1 MTVLKNKIKRFAKGD
16 FHIPQPE
23 IIFPE
28 TRVIMRVG
36 EGEKYR
42 GSFSLKNQ
50 GEGTIR
56 GLVYPSSYRIHC
68 DEQGFDGN
76 PVNIYYTYDGSG
88 LLPGH
93 VEHGKFTIVCNGGE
107 YDVAFTAVIEKP
119 YVMTS
124 YGKIQSLD
132 DFKKLSFRDAAEAV
146 KLFRSR
152 DFYEILKY
160 EDRRIQ
166 ALYDN
171 MRRWE
176 LDQQALEEFLV
187 GCKQKEKIFLTLEE
201 ESRAFISLEEAR
213 KETFTIKKNTWGYL
227 EMDVRTEGDFLTVEH
242 TRVTTEEFIGNSYRL
257 EYFLNV
263 NKLHAGSNFGRVIV
277 ESPYETLSYEVVVE
291 KDIKRDEDRRANDR
305 EFAGILRNYLKYE
318 GGRMELADWVEE
330 AVRRI
335 NHLRDMDPSN
345 EFYLLFHA
353 HICLIGKRMEEAKW
367 LLESYNYNRF
377 AIGKDVELSSYY
389 LYLTTMLSSDTIGQR
404 KVAEELSKMFMKH
417 PDSWKVLC
425 MLVEVDSEYKI
436 YSERLRVLEKQFYEE
451 KSHSI
456 WFYFQAFRCF
466 RDKSSS
472 LKKLGVFEVRVLL
485 FAVKHK
491 LMTRE
496 LALYTAN
503 LASQIKTYDRH
514 LYDVLALS
522 YKMYNE
528 SMILT
533 SICTLL
539 IKGNCVE
546 NSYFRW
552 YEKAVESEL
561 KIAQLYEYYMA
572 ALRPE
577 QFHKALPRSVYLYF
591 MHGNSLDYRKCAF
604 LYSNLITYED
614 ESSEIYAHYRD
625 EMEAFAWNQL
635 DRRNVDEQLRIVYK
649 RFVTE
654 SAMNPDRV
662 KALYDVC
669 HAYWI
674 TTKVPNMKFIH
685 VIAEDGTITQ
695 KAACMEGGARVFLYA
710 KTDRLVWEAR
720 DGRHYTDSI
729 PYESKRLFYELRYMD
744 MCRKYIHGLR
754 RSREEEAAEELTLEK
769 VRKRGLEN
777 YTEEEMLGLCS
788 KTIRENN
795 YENDDFLTYVCFE
808 LFKNQQYDKVILTY
822 LANYYCGATPD
833 MKYLWREARDY
844 EVHTHKLAERILTQ
858 MLFSEELFQ
867 EAQIFEQYYAEGAY
881 FRLQQAYLAYVSREY
896 VVEERRI
903 ARSVIDIICRE
914 YEKDEETIDICKIAV
929 LKYYSDREYNAQ
941 TRRTLKKFLQELCGR
956 QIYFPFFLSYE
967 KEWLVELQLWDKT
980 LIEYKGQK
988 GSRVMLYYQL
998 QKGGQELADYSTEVL
1013 TPMYENIYVKKFVLF
1028 TNEKLKYYFKETI
1041 DGNSYRSDK
1050 ETCVREPKSD
1060 EQGRYGRLND
1070 ILKESSG
1077 KKRRKKMQE
1086 YALEDTVAAHMFTQE

>member
-1 MTVLKNKIKRFAKGD
+1 MTDLKNKIKRFAKGD
-16 FHIPQPE
+16 FHIPQPD

-28 TRVIMRVG
+28 TRIIMRVG

-42 GSFSLKNQ
+42 GSFSLQNQ

-56 GLVYPSSYRIHC
+56 GLVYPSSYRVRC

-107 YDVAFTAVIEKP
+107 YDVAFTAIIEKP
-119 YVMTS
+119 FVMTR

-152 DFYEILKY
+152 EFYEILKY
-160 EDRRIQ
+160 EDKRIQ

-171 MRRWE
+171 MRKWE

-187 GCKQKEKIFLTLEE
+187 GCKQKEKIFLTLDE
-201 ESRAFISLEEAR
+201 ESRAFMSLSEAR
-213 KETFTIKKNTWGYL
+213 KETLTIKKNTWGYL
-227 EMDVRTEGDFLTVEH
+227 EIDVRTEGDFLSVER

-257 EYFLNV
+257 EYFLDV
-263 NKLHAGSNFGRVIV
+263 EKLHRGSNFGRVIL
-277 ESPYETLSYEVVVE
+277 ESAYETLTYEIVVE
-291 KDIKRDEDRRANDR
+291 KDIRRDEERRANDR
-305 EFAGILRNYLKYE
+305 EFAGIIRNYLKYE
-318 GGRMELADWVEE
+318 GGRMELSDWVEE
-330 AVRRI
+330 AERRI
-335 NHLRDMDPSN
+335 SHLRDMDPGN

-353 HICLIGKRMEEAKW
+353 HVCLIGNRMEEAKW

-389 LYLTTMLSSDTIGQR
+389 LYLTTLLSNDSIGQR
-404 KVAEELSKMFMKH
+404 KVAEELSRTYMKH
-417 PDSWKVLC
+417 PESWKILC
-425 MLVEVDSEYKI
+425 MLVEIDSEYKI
-436 YSERLRVLEKQFYEE
+436 YSERLRALEKQFYEE
-451 KSHSI
+451 KAHSV
-456 WFYFQAFRCF
+456 WFYLQAFKCF
-466 RDKSSS
+466 REKSSS
-472 LKKLGVFEVRVLL
+472 LKKLGEFEVRVLL

-503 LASQIKTYDRH
+503 LASQMKVFDKH
-514 LYDVLALS
+514 LYELLALS
-522 YKMYNE
+522 YKMYQE

-539 IKGNCVE
+539 IKGNCME
-546 NSYFRW
+546 NRYFKW

-572 ALRPE
+572 AARPE

-591 MHGNSLDYRKCAF
+591 MHGNSLNHHKCAF
-604 LYSNLITYED
+604 LYANLITYED
-614 ESSEIYAHYRD
+614 ESTEIYAHYRD

-635 DRRNVDEQLRIVYK
+635 DRRNVNEQLRIIYK
-649 RFVTE
+649 RFVVE

-674 TTKVPNMKFIH
+674 TTKVPNMKYIH
-685 VIAEDGTITQ
+685 VIAEDGTVTQ
-695 KAACMEGGARVFLYA
+695 KAPYTENGAKVFLYA
-710 KTDRLVWEAR
+710 KTDRIVWEAK

-744 MCRKYIHGLR
+744 MCRKYINGLR
-754 RSREEEAAEELTLEK
+754 RNREEEEVQELTLDV
-769 VRKRGLEN
+769 VRENGIEN
-777 YTEEEMLGLCS
+777 YAEEELLGLAS
-788 KTIRENN
+788 RTIRENN
-795 YENDDFLTYVCFE
+795 YESDDFLTYVCFE
-808 LFKNQQYDKVILTY
+808 LFKKQQYDKVILTY

-833 MKYLWREARDY
+833 MKLLWREARDY

-867 EAQIFEQYYAEGAY
+867 EAPIFEQYYAEGAY
-881 FRLQQAYLAYVSREY
+881 FRLQQAYLSYVSREY
-896 VVEERRI
+896 VVEERKI
-903 ARSVIDIICRE
+903 SRSVIDIICRE
-914 YEKDEETIDICKIAV
+914 YEKGEETIDICKIAV
-929 LKYYSDREYNAQ
+929 LKYYADREYNAQ
-941 TRRTLKKFLQELCGR
+941 VRRTLKKFLQELCGK

-967 KEWLVELQLWDKT
+967 KEWLIELQLWDKT
-980 LIEYKGQK
+980 LIEYRGQK

-998 QKGGQELADYSTEVL
+998 QKGSREPADYSTEVL
-1013 TPMYENIYVKKFVLF
+1013 TPMYENLYVKKFVLF
-1028 TNEKLKYYFKETI
+1028 ANEKLKYYFKETI

-1050 ETCVREPKSD
+1050 ETCVRSTEPG

-1070 ILKESSG
+1070 ILTEENEKE
-1077 KKRRKKMQE
+1077 RRRKMQE
-1086 YALEDTVAAHMFTQE
+1086 YAFEEAAAVHMFAQE

>member
-1 MTVLKNKIKRFAKGD
+1 MKNKIKRFAKGD

-28 TRVIMRVG
+28 THIVMRVG

-56 GLVYPSSYRIHC
+56 GLVYPSSYRVQC

-88 LLPGH
+88 LMPGH

-107 YDVAFTAVIEKP
+107 YDVAFTAIIEKP

-160 EDRRIQ
+160 EDKRIQ
-166 ALYDN
+166 ALYEN
-171 MRRWE
+171 MRKWE

-201 ESRAFISLEEAR
+201 ESRAFMSLSEAR
-213 KETFTIKKNTWGYL
+213 KETFTIRKNTWGYL
-227 EMDVRTEGDFLTVEH
+227 EIDVHTEGEFLSVEH

-263 NKLHAGSNFGRVIV
+263 EALHPGSNFGRIIL
-277 ESPYETLSYEVVVE
+277 ESPYETLTYEVVVE
-291 KDIKRDEDRRANDR
+291 KDISRDEDYRANDR
-305 EFAGILRNYLKYE
+305 EFAGIVKNYLKYE
-318 GGRMELADWVEE
+318 SGKLELNEWVEE
-330 AVRRI
+330 AIRRI
-335 NHLRDMDPSN
+335 SHLREVDDRN
-345 EFYLLFHA
+345 EFYLLAHA
-353 HICLIGKRMEEAKW
+353 HICLIGKRLEEAKW

-389 LYLTTMLSSDTIGQR
+389 LYLTTLLSNDTIGQR
-404 KVAEELSKMFMKH
+404 KVAEELSKSFMKH
-417 PDSWKVLC
+417 PDSWKILC

-436 YSERLRVLEKQFYEE
+436 YSERLRALEKQFYDE
-451 KSHSI
+451 KSHSV
-456 WFYFQAFRCF
+456 WFYLQAFKCYRE
-466 RDKSSS
+466 KSSS
-472 LKKLGVFEVRVLL
+472 LKKLGMFEVRVLL

-503 LASQIKTYDRH
+503 LASQMKVFDKQ
-514 LYDVLALS
+514 LYAVLVGS
-522 YKMYNE
+522 YKMYKE

-533 SICTLL
+533 AICTLL

-546 NSYFRW
+546 SCYFQW
-552 YEKAVESEL
+552 YEKAVEAEL

-572 ALRPE
+572 SVVPAD
-577 QFHKALPRSVYLYF
+577 FHKALPRSVYLYF
-591 MHGNSLDYRKCAF
+591 MHGNSLDYHKCAF

-635 DRRNVDEQLRIVYK
+635 DRRNVDEQLRIIYK
-649 RFVTE
+649 RFVVE
-654 SAMNPDRV
+654 ASMNPERV

-669 HAYWI
+669 HAYRI

-685 VIAEDGTITQ
+685 VIADDGTITQ
-695 KAACMEGGARVFLYA
+695 KSPYTENGARVFLYA
-710 KTDRLVWEAR
+710 KTDRLVWESK

-729 PYESKRLFYELRYMD
+729 PYESQRLFYELRYMD
-744 MCRKYIHGLR
+744 MCRKYINGLR
-754 RSREEEAAEELTLEK
+754 RTREEEEVQELTTEI
-769 VRKRGLEN
+769 VRENGVEN
-777 YTEEEMLGLCS
+777 YEEDELLGLCS

-808 LFKNQQYDKVILTY
+808 LFKKGQYDKVILTY
-822 LANYYCGATPD
+822 LASYYCGATSD
-833 MKYLWREARDY
+833 MKMLWREAWDY

-867 EAQIFEQYYAEGAY
+867 EAQVFEQYYAEGAY
-881 FRLQQAYLAYVSREY
+881 FRLQQAYLVYMSREY
-896 VVEERRI
+896 VVEERKI
-903 ARSVIDIICRE
+903 SRSVIDIICRE
-914 YEKDEETIDICKIAV
+914 YEKGEDTIDICKVAV
-929 LKYYSDREYNAQ
+929 LKYYSTREYSPQ
-941 TRRTLKKFLQELCGR
+941 TRKTLKKFLQELCGK

-967 KEWLVELQLWDKT
+967 KDWLIELQLWDKT

-988 GSRVMLYYQL
+988 GSRVMLYYSL
-998 QKGGQELADYSTEVL
+998 QKGGEESSDYSTEVL

-1028 TNEKLKYYFKETI
+1028 ANEKLKYYFKETI

-1050 ETCVREPKSD
+1050 ELCVRETVQGEP
-1060 EQGRYGRLND
+1060 GRYGRLND
-1070 ILKESSG
+1070 ILIEKNESE
-1077 KKRRKKMQE
+1077 RKKKIQA
-1086 YALEDTVAAHMFTQE
+1086 YAREDAAAAQIFTKEQA

>member
-1 MTVLKNKIKRFAKGD
+1 MKNKIKRFAKGD

-28 TRVIMRVG
+28 TRIIMRVG

-42 GSFSLKNQ
+42 GSFSLQNQ

-56 GLVYPSSYRIHC
+56 GLVYPSSYRVHC
-68 DEQGFDGN
+68 DEQGFDSN
-76 PVNIYYTYDGSG
+76 PVNIYYTYDGTG
-88 LLPGH
+88 LVPGH

-107 YDVAFTAVIEKP
+107 FDIAFTAIIEKP
-119 YVMTS
+119 FVMTN
-124 YGKIQSLD
+124 YGKVQSLE
-132 DFKKLSFRDAAEAV
+132 DFKKLSFRDGAEAV

-160 EDRRIQ
+160 EDKRIQ

-201 ESRAFISLEEAR
+201 ESRAFISLTEPR
-213 KETFTIKKNTWGYL
+213 KETCAIKKNTWGYL
-227 EMDVRTEGDFLTVEH
+227 EIDVRTEGDFLYVEH
-242 TRVTTEEFIGNSYRL
+242 TRITTEEFIGNSYRL
-257 EYFLNV
+257 EYFLDTE
-263 NKLHAGSNFGRVIV
+263 KLHRGSNFGRIIL
-277 ESPYETLSYEVVVE
+277 ETPYETLTYEVVVE
-291 KDIKRDEDRRANDR
+291 KDIVRDEERRANDR
-305 EFAGILRNYLKYE
+305 EFAGIIKNYLKYE
-318 GGRMELADWVEE
+318 AGKMQLADWVDE

-335 NHLRDMDPSN
+335 THLREMDENN
-345 EFYLLFHA
+345 EFYLLAHA
-353 HICLIGKRMEEAKW
+353 HICLIGGRNDEAKQ

-389 LYLTTMLSSDTIGQR
+389 LYLTTLLSNDTIGQR
-404 KVAEELSKMFMKH
+404 KVAEELSRSFMKH
-417 PDSWKVLC
+417 PDSWKILC

-436 YSERLRVLEKQFYEE
+436 YSERLRALEKQFYED

-456 WFYFQAFRCF
+456 WFYLQAFRCF

-472 LKKLGVFEVRVLL
+472 LKKLGKFEVQVLL
-485 FAVKHK
+485 FAVKYK

-503 LASQIKTYDRH
+503 LASQMKVFDRH
-514 LYDVLALS
+514 LYDVLVQA
-522 YKMYNE
+522 YAMYNE

-533 SICTLL
+533 AICTLL

-546 NSYFRW
+546 SCFFKW

-572 ALRPE
+572 TVRPE
-577 QFHKALPRSVYLYF
+577 LFHKPLPRSVYLYF
-591 MHGNSLDYRKCAF
+591 MHGNNLDYHKCAF

-635 DRRNVDEQLRIVYK
+635 DRRNVNEQLRIIYK
-649 RFVTE
+649 RFVVE
-654 SAMNPDRV
+654 SAMNTERV

-674 TTKVPNMKFIH
+674 TTKVRNMKYIH

-695 KAACMEGGARVFLYA
+695 KAPYTEHGAMVFLYA
-710 KTDRLVWEAR
+710 KTNRLVWESK

-744 MCRKYIHGLR
+744 MCRKYLNSLR
-754 RSREEEAAEELTLEK
+754 RNREEEQKQELTLE
-769 VRKRGLEN
+769 VVQENGLEN
-777 YTEEEMLGLCS
+777 YPEEEIFSLCS
-788 KTIRENN
+788 RTIRENN
-795 YENDDFLTYVCFE
+795 YENDDFLTYVCFD
-808 LFKNQQYDKVILTY
+808 LFKKQQYDKVILTY
-822 LANYYCGATPD
+822 LANYYCGATSD
-833 MKYLWREARDY
+833 MKLLWREARDY
-844 EVHTHKLAERILTQ
+844 EIHTHKLAERILTQ

-881 FRLQQAYLAYVSREY
+881 FRLQQAYLTYVSREY
-896 VVEERRI
+896 VVEERKI
-903 ARSVIDIICRE
+903 GRSIIDIICRE
-914 YEKDEETIDICKIAV
+914 YEKGEETGDICKIAV
-929 LKYYSDREYNAQ
+929 LKYYSQREYNAQ
-941 TRRTLKKFLQELCGR
+941 TRKTLKKFLQELCGK

-967 KEWLVELQLWDKT
+967 KEWLIELQLWDKT

-998 QKGGQELADYSTEVL
+998 QKNGQEQTDYSTEVL
-1013 TPMYENIYVKKFVLF
+1013 TPMYENLYVKKFVLF
-1028 TNEKLKYYFKETI
+1028 ANEKLKYYFKETI

-1050 ETCVREPKSD
+1050 ETCVRDSEPG

-1070 ILKESSG
+1070 ILMEKNDKER
-1077 KKRRKKMQE
+1077 KRKMQA
-1086 YALEDTVAAHMFTQE
+1086 YALEDAVAAHMFVQE

>member
-1 MTVLKNKIKRFAKGD
+1 MKNKIKRFAKGD

-28 TRVIMRVG
+28 THIVMRVG

-56 GLVYPSSYRIHC
+56 GLVYPSSYRVQC

-88 LLPGH
+88 LMPGH

-107 YDVAFTAVIEKP
+107 YDVAFTAIIEKP

-124 YGKIQSLD
+124 YGQIQSLD

-160 EDRRIQ
+160 EDKRIQ
-166 ALYDN
+166 ALYEN
-171 MRRWE
+171 MRKWE

-201 ESRAFISLEEAR
+201 ESRAFMSLSEAR
-213 KETFTIKKNTWGYL
+213 KETFTIRKNTWGYL
-227 EMDVRTEGDFLTVEH
+227 EIDVHTEGEFLSVEH

-263 NKLHAGSNFGRVIV
+263 EALHPGSNFGRIIL
-277 ESPYETLSYEVVVE
+277 ESPYETLTYEVVVE
-291 KDIKRDEDRRANDR
+291 KDISRDEDYRANDR
-305 EFAGILRNYLKYE
+305 EFAGIVKNYLKYE
-318 GGRMELADWVEE
+318 SGKLELNEWVEE
-330 AVRRI
+330 AIRRI
-335 NHLRDMDPSN
+335 SHLREVDDRN
-345 EFYLLFHA
+345 EFYLLAHA
-353 HICLIGKRMEEAKW
+353 HICLIGKRLEEAKW

-389 LYLTTMLSSDTIGQR
+389 LYLTTLLSNDTIGQR
-404 KVAEELSKMFMKH
+404 KVAEELSKSFMKH
-417 PDSWKVLC
+417 PDSWKILC

-436 YSERLRVLEKQFYEE
+436 YSERLRALEKQFYDE
-451 KSHSI
+451 KSHSV
-456 WFYFQAFRCF
+456 WFYLQAFKCYRE
-466 RDKSSS
+466 KSSS
-472 LKKLGVFEVRVLL
+472 LKKLGMFEVRVLL

-503 LASQIKTYDRH
+503 LASQMKVFDKQ
-514 LYDVLALS
+514 LYAVLVGS
-522 YKMYNE
+522 YKMYKE

-533 SICTLL
+533 AICTLL

-546 NSYFRW
+546 SCYFQW
-552 YEKAVESEL
+552 YEKAVEAEL

-572 ALRPE
+572 SVVPAD
-577 QFHKALPRSVYLYF
+577 FHKALPRSVYLYF
-591 MHGNSLDYRKCAF
+591 MHGNSLDYHKCAF

-635 DRRNVDEQLRIVYK
+635 DRRNVDEQLRIIYK
-649 RFVTE
+649 RFVVE
-654 SAMNPDRV
+654 ASMNPERV
-662 KALYDVC
+662 KALYDVF
-669 HAYWI
+669 HAYRI

-685 VIAEDGTITQ
+685 VIADDGTITQ
-695 KAACMEGGARVFLYA
+695 KSPYTENGARVFLYA
-710 KTDRLVWEAR
+710 KTDRLVWESK

-729 PYESKRLFYELRYMD
+729 PYESQRLFYELRYMD
-744 MCRKYIHGLR
+744 MCRKYINGLR
-754 RSREEEAAEELTLEK
+754 RTREEEEVQELTTEI
-769 VRKRGLEN
+769 VRENGVEN
-777 YTEEEMLGLCS
+777 YEEDELLGLCS

-808 LFKNQQYDKVILTY
+808 LFKKGQYDKVILTY
-822 LANYYCGATPD
+822 LASYYCGATSD
-833 MKYLWREARDY
+833 MKMLWSEARDY

-867 EAQIFEQYYAEGAY
+867 EAQVFEQYYAEGAY
-881 FRLQQAYLAYVSREY
+881 FRLQQAYLVYMSREY
-896 VVEERRI
+896 VVEERKI
-903 ARSVIDIICRE
+903 SRSVIDIICRE
-914 YEKDEETIDICKIAV
+914 YEKGEDTIDICKVAV
-929 LKYYSDREYNAQ
+929 LKYYSTREYSPQ
-941 TRRTLKKFLQELCGR
+941 TRKTLKKFLQELCGK

-967 KEWLVELQLWDKT
+967 KDWLIELQLWDKT

-988 GSRVMLYYQL
+988 GSRVMLYYSL
-998 QKGGQELADYSTEVL
+998 QKGGEESSDYSTEVL

-1028 TNEKLKYYFKETI
+1028 ANEKLKYYFKETI

-1050 ETCVREPKSD
+1050 ELCVRETVQGEP
-1060 EQGRYGRLND
+1060 GRYGRLND
-1070 ILKESSG
+1070 ILIEKNESE
-1077 KKRRKKMQE
+1077 RKKKIQA
-1086 YALEDTVAAHMFTQE
+1086 YAREDAAAAQIFTKEQA